1 MSEPKAPWVETVSG
15 RRVSLVEPD
24 PESISIEDI
33 AHHLSKLCRFAGAS
47 RTFYSVA
54 EHAVRVSKAFDVAP
68 DCVLS
73 KPRKIWGLLHDAHE
87 AYLGDI
93 IRPVKQLP
101 GVREAIEGAAKA
113 LDDAIWQR
121 LVLPLLWSDGMWVDE
136 YHAKHRR
143 ESVAAAVGQYD
154 GDLLYDEKCG
164 LLSPEPW
171 VQFGCNVRKPVNPIH
186 VNTTLSPASAEA
198 QFLTRWT
205 ELVYGG

>member
-1 MSEPKAPWVETVSG
+1 VSEPKAPWVETVSG

-54 EHAVRVSKAFDVAP
+54 EHSLRVSAEFNSYTCPVMARALKV
-68 DCVLS
+68 
-73 KPRKIWGLLHDAHE
+73 WGLLHDAHE

-93 IRPVKQLP
+93 IRPVKQLA
-101 GVREAIEGAAKA
+101 GVREALEKSANA
-113 LDDAIWQR
+113 LDEAIWHA
-121 LVLPLLWSDGMWVDE
+121 LALPLLWSDQSWAFDD
-136 YHAKHRR
+136 HATNRR
-143 ESVAAAVGQYD
+143 KDLVKLVGQRD
-154 GDLLYDEKCG
+154 SDLLYDEKCG

-171 VQFGCNVRKPVNPIH
+171 VEFPCKVRQPLNPIH
-186 VNTTLSPASAEA
+186 VSTTLSPAAAEA